1 MLKWLRGI
9 ELKRQRRSDTDN
21 HKVIGPPSLE
31 EGRQCNRFFVIDQII
46 GNIMCNVTEKQS

>member
-31 EGRQCNRFFVIDQII
+31 EGRQCNRSFVIDQII